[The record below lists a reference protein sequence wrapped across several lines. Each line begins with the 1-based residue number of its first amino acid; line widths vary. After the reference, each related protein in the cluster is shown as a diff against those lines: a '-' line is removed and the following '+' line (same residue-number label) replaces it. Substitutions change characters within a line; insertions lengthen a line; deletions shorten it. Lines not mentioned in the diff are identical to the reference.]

1 MKRKILVLLCL
12 ACLFAG
18 FADAQTRPTR
28 RNVKP
33 VRANRWDFSLQ
44 TRYQTSRDFSAEQG
58 SSLELQDSLGWG
70 FGFGYNF
77 NQRFNLGMV
86 FSWRSVNYNATAIDG
101 DDPDNTHRYS
111 GSMSISTIAITG
123 DWNLLQGPIT
133 PYLNGNLGWMLV
145 DTNIFAGYNGGC
157 WWDPWWG
164 YVCGNYPTTYGVNA
178 TVASLGAGMR
188 FDLSPSVF
196 ARVGYERGWTD
207 IDRTSG
213 TNMVRID
220 IGLMN

>member
-1 MKRKILVLLCL
+1 MKRSILVLLCVT
-12 ACLFAG
+12 CLFTS
-18 FADAQTRPTR
+18 FAEAQTR
-28 RNVKP
+28 RNRKP
-33 VRANRWDFSLQ
+33 VRTDRWDFSLQ
-44 TRYQTSRDFSAEQG
+44 TRYTTSRDFSGAGG
-58 SSLELQDSLGWG
+58 SSLDLQDSLGWG

-86 FSWRSVNYNATAIDG
+86 FSWRSINYNATGIDP
-101 DDPDNTHRYS
+101 DDPDHTQSYS
-111 GSMSISTIAITG
+111 GRMNTSTIALTG

-133 PYLNGNLGWMLV
+133 PYLNGAIGWMMV
-145 DTNIFAGYNGGC
+145 DTNIFAGYTGGC

-164 YVCGNYPTTYGVNA
+164 QVCGNYPTTYGVNTA
-178 TVASLGAGMR
+178 VGILGAGVR

-207 IDRTSG
+207 RDASSG
-213 TNMVRID
+213 SDMVRID